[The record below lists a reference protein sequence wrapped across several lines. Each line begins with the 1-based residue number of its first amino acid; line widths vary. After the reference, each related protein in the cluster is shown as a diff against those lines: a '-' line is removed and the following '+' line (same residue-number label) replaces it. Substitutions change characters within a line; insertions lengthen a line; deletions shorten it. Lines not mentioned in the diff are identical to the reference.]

1 MNRIT
6 VNTLSK
12 IAASSIFT
20 FSGLLCCGCFDG
32 NADVESA
39 VYRTLGGSMECSCS
53 HCKKKGIGLD
63 AWNMPM
69 YERHPITYERHPIT
83 KVSSK
88 KGLVKDVWVVT
99 INWEC
104 DKCSPYYKD
113 GKKKRKKCEY
123 SYINKKLRWIRD
135 VDEKK

>member
-1 MNRIT
+1 MQTWSQQFIEHGEEPWSVRAP
-6 VNTLSK
+6 
-12 IAASSIFT
+12 IA
-20 FSGLLCCGCFDG
+20 
-32 NADVESA
+32 
-39 VYRTLGGSMECSCS
+39 
-53 HCKKKGIGLD
+53 KKKGIGIDL
-63 AWNMPM
+63 WNNKPM
-69 YERHPITYERHPIT
+69 YERHPIT

-104 DKCSPYYKD
+104 DKCSSYND
-113 GKKKRKKCEY
+113 EKKKWKKCEY

>member
-1 MNRIT
+1 MNRVT

-20 FSGLLCCGCFDG
+20 FSGLLCCGWFGG
-32 NADVESA
+32 NADLESA
-39 VYRTLGGSMECSCS
+39 VYRTRGGSMECSCS
-53 HCKKKGIGLD
+53 HCKKKGIGID
-63 AWNMPM
+63 AWNKPM
-69 YERHPITYERHPIT
+69 YERHPIT

-104 DKCSPYYKD
+104 DKCSSYND
-113 GKKKRKKCEY
+113 EKKKWKKCEY

-135 VDEKK
+135 VDEKKNRA